1 MIEYMQI
8 ANFLDENWDAFVAF
22 CGDDE
27 EYAQEQ
33 VDALRRMANAGA
45 G

>member
-22 CGDDE
+22 CGGDE

-33 VDALRRMANAGA
+33 VDALRHMAERDA
-45 G
+45 